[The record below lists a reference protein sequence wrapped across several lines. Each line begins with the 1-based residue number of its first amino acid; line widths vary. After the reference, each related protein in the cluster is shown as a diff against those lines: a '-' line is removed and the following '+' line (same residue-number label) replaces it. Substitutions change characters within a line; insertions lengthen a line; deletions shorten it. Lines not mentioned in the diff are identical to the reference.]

1 MKYFIYFSFFTLVFS
16 QEFEVDGDLRVQ
28 GEVIFSDESI
38 MSSASSGIPAGI
50 LSPFAGNT
58 APEGWLLCDGSVIS
72 RATYSN
78 LFSVISEIYGSG
90 DGSTTFAIP
99 DLRGRMAMGLDN
111 MGGTSTDRVT
121 NVEADNMGG
130 NAGTEVHQLT
140 VDELASHNHYLQ
152 NQSGSNG
159 WDKVGIGGAG
169 QLGTGLN
176 TAYTGDNQPHNN
188 MPPYMALNYIIKF

>member
-1 MKYFIYFSFFTLVFS
+1 MKYFICFGFFTLVFS

-72 RATYSN
+72 RVTYSN

-121 NVEADNMGG
+121 SDEADNMGG
-130 NAGTEVHQLT
+130 NAGTEMHQLIEA
-140 VDELASHNHYLQ
+140 ELPSRTGYASH
-152 NQSGSNG
+152 SGS
-159 WDKVGIGGAG
+159 
-169 QLGTGLN
+169 GTNINSSGPMPYVREVQN
-176 TAYTGDNQPHNN
+176 ITIGDNQPHNN

>member
-1 MKYFIYFSFFTLVFS
+1 MKYFICFSFFTLVFS

-78 LFSVISEIYGSG
+78 LFSVISEIFGSG

-130 NAGTEVHQLT
+130 NAGTEMHQLIEA
-140 VDELASHNHYLQ
+140 ELPSRTGYASH
-152 NQSGSNG
+152 SGSNTNINTSG
-159 WDKVGIGGAG
+159 GMSYVKEVQNRTIG
-169 QLGTGLN
+169 
-176 TAYTGDNQPHNN
+176 DDQPHNN